1 MHNCLLTFQNVERTI
16 DSQLRAPDERPREEQ
31 GTAALQT
38 SWSSPSKSD
47 IARWSEDV
55 IISFVDSIEFI

>member
-16 DSQLRAPDERPREEQ
+16 DSQLGAPDERPREEQ

-38 SWSSPSKSD
+38 SWSSPSKSH

-55 IISFVDSIEFI
+55 ILSFVNLNELM